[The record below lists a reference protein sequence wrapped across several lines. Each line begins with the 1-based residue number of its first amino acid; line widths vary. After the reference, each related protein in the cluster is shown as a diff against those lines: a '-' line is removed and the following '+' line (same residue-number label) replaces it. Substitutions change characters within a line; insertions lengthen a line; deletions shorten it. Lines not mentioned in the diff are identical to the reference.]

1 MASSARV
8 LSAAVLVAVVGTTV
22 WVLSPWAT
30 VVLAAMAAGLAGAEL
45 GALFRRLGETPH
57 GVFVATAAA
66 LACAAFAIHGQPQLA
81 RPGLLDGLLLA
92 AMIATGLL
100 ALASGPPAPSALT
113 RPAVVA
119 LALMYVG
126 LPLGAAAWI
135 RVVHGPGA
143 LTWLVAVIAL
153 SDSAQYYTGRAF
165 GRRKLAP
172 LVSPGK
178 TIEGAIGGLVVA
190 AIAGALL
197 ARFWLP
203 IPLTFVAAAGA
214 ALLLAVFGI
223 AGDLF
228 ESLLKR
234 SAGVKD
240 SSHLIPG
247 HGGILDRVDAY
258 LFAAPV
264 FYLWLTL

>member
-1 MASSARV
+1 MASSTRV
-8 LSAAVLVAVVGTTV
+8 LSAAVLVAVVATTV

-30 VVLAAMAAGLAGAEL
+30 VVLAAIVAGLAGAEL
-45 GALFRRLGETPH
+45 AGLFRRLGEVPPP
-57 GVFVATAAA
+57 VFAGLAAA
-66 LACAAFAIHGQPQLA
+66 LACAAFAIHGLPQA
-81 RPGLLDGLLLA
+81 AGPRLLEGVLLA
-92 AMIATGLL
+92 ATIATGLL
-100 ALASGPPAPSALT
+100 ALASGPPSAPALT
-113 RPAVVA
+113 RPAVTA
-119 LALMYVG
+119 LAMTYVG

-135 RVVHGPGA
+135 RAVHGPGA

-172 LVSPGK
+172 LVSPAK
-178 TIEGAIGGLVVA
+178 TIEGALGGLIVA
-190 AIAGALL
+190 ALAGALL
-197 ARFWLP
+197 APYCLTM
-203 IPLTFVAAAGA
+203 PLSLAAAAGC
-214 ALLLAVFGI
+214 ALLLAGFGI

-240 SSHLIPG
+240 SSNLIPG
-247 HGGILDRVDAY
+247 HGGILDRIDAY

-264 FYLWLTL
+264 FYFWLTT